1 MNYIVST
8 KALKPARFPAI
19 MAISLL
25 LCVSAT
31 AALKTWDGSSGAN
44 WSTAANWTPSGV
56 PLDGDDLSFPAGA
69 LNPVNN
75 NDIVDLRVATLQ
87 FSGAAGGFTLSGNA
101 ITITNGVVAAN
112 TAGLNILSF
121 STITNA
127 TSQTWTVDS
136 GGTLDVNANI
146 VLIGGGTFTVNNDF
160 NVTLDG
166 TISGSGALLKSSSGT
181 GTLFLRSSANNTY
194 TGTTTVNAGIL
205 NLNSSAS
212 ATAMVPGDLVI
223 NANGTVTLGQSSQI
237 ADTSDVTVNG
247 VLSLG
252 GFSETIATLTM
263 TAGDVSTGA
272 GTLTCGNI
280 TTFGS
285 SLSSTI
291 AGNLFL
297 GTATRTISVAD
308 GTSTTD
314 LIISA
319 VISGGTSGSPLF
331 IPAGFTKTGAG
342 TLVLSGANT
351 YGGPTTVNDGIV
363 DLQNNLGLG
372 GTVAPLVGSAAT
384 FVNSN
389 AVLLLR
395 NAHVTNEVLTLN
407 SLNSGGALQVELT
420 GDWIGDITL
429 STNVVIEASSLLQ
442 LGGVISGTGGFTKV
456 GGSTLRMIGADAN
469 TYAGTTTVNSGTLEL
484 GRTSFDGSV
493 PGPLVI
499 GDGSLVDSVVLLAG
513 SQIAN
518 TAPVTLNPGALLN
531 LNNFVERV
539 ASLDM
544 TAATV
549 DSGLSTLFL
558 NSGGVTTHASATGS
572 TILGHLDLGGGVRVF
587 DIASGVAAPDL
598 LVSAVVSGGGVTKN
612 GGGNLQFSGANT
624 YAGLTTIND
633 GFIIITQPTGLGT
646 SAAGAVLSGTG
657 ALSLVGVTVTSE
669 TLTNNS
675 SSTILQA
682 SGVSG
687 WGSNV
692 VLNADLQIQSLSGTF
707 DISGAISGT
716 GGLTKELSGT
726 LRFSGS
732 SANNYDGPTTV
743 NEGVLELAKASAI
756 NSSSLLTIGDGVGGV
771 GADIVRYFA
780 SNPVNSAVPIRILD
794 SGLLDMNG
802 FSDSLGVL
810 TLIGG
815 DITTGVGT
823 LSMSGNLFA
832 TSTSAGGSAN
842 ISGILNLGASTRTF
856 TVTNGPITPDLTISA
871 QVIGTG
877 GIIKAEGGMMSLQN
891 SNTFSGAVTVND
903 GALRGTDN
911 FSFGTT
917 AGGVTV
923 NGAAGLQL
931 SSAHIGD
938 EALTLNTSNTLG
950 FQPLAG
956 SNSWAGTVTV
966 QGTAYLS
973 PNLAGDS
980 CTLLGKITGP
990 GAVIKSAAGT
1000 LYFSG
1005 SLANDYAGVTTV
1017 NSGTLVLNKTVA
1029 NGAMTNNLIIGDGV
1043 GGANADVVRTEV
1055 TSQLPNTVAV
1065 TLNSSGQLILNV
1077 DEAFGSLAGSG
1088 NVVVN
1093 TSASLGADPGF
1104 DNSSTTFSGV
1114 ISGTGG
1120 LNKNGTGTMTLT
1132 GNSTYTGDTSVNAGK
1147 LVVNGSQPQSP
1158 VTVGA
1163 TGILGGSGIVG
1174 VIVNTVGGVVAPGAS
1189 PGILTCSSVNF
1200 SGVNSDFTVE
1210 LSGPIAGSGYD
1221 QLNVQ
1226 GTNNLGGATLNVNAA
1241 FGLSNAPAIGQQF
1254 TILNNDGVDAITGTF
1269 SGRPNNS
1276 TFTVDNLTFVI
1287 NYNGGIGAND
1297 VVLTLT
1303 NAGGKVVGTAILSG
1317 NGNGLIDPNECNL
1330 LNVVVSN
1337 STANPMT
1344 GISAKLSSLT
1354 PGVTVHQTVVGY
1366 PDIPANGRR
1375 TNSSPFQLSI
1385 GTNFVCGQN
1394 VDLLLSLETTSHN
1407 AFGLP
1412 VTLNSGAVG
1421 TTLRFTNSTA
1431 TAIPDGGTIN
1441 PVLAVSGL
1449 TAPIAKVTVEM
1460 NLIYPQDQDI
1470 DVTLEAPDGTLIELT
1485 TDNGGTG
1492 GAYGAASC
1500 SSSTVFDDAAGTA
1513 ITAGV
1518 APFVGTFRPEGSLAT
1533 LIGKSPGTMN
1543 GNWILHVTD
1552 DNLNGFTGTL
1562 HCWKLNVSQAT
1573 CAPGGGACETCTD
1586 ITLAGA
1592 VGLNDPSTDR
1602 LTRDGIPSACGLPK
1616 TCPGPFGDVEPYT
1629 IHTFRNGPAN
1639 ACISV
1644 SLQAP
1649 LTTDVFSAAYLGAFN
1664 PPNACT
1670 NYLAD
1675 GGNSTFPAGS
1685 APSYSFNVPANAV
1698 FTIAVNSIFGATGP
1712 YTLTVSGGGC
1722 RPVLNIGTIG
1732 NNQAVLDWTTADA
1745 GYRLERTNALPSISN
1760 SWQSVPAV
1768 PTVVNGRFTV
1778 TNSVNSSSQFYRLV
1792 KP

>member
-1 MNYIVST
+1 MSYIVST
-8 KALKPARFPAI
+8 KTLKTARFAGI

-25 LCVSAT
+25 LCASAT

-166 TISGSGALLKSSSGT
+166 TIIGSGALLKSSSGT

-205 NLNSSAS
+205 NLNSSGS

-223 NANGTVTLGQSSQI
+223 NANGSVTLGQSSQI

-469 TYAGTTTVNSGTLEL
+469 TYGGTTTVESGTLEL
-484 GRTSFDGSV
+484 GRSAFDGSI

-499 GDGSLVDSVVLLAG
+499 GDGSLVDSVVLLANN
-513 SQIAN
+513 QIAN
-518 TAPVTLNPGALLN
+518 TAPVTLNTGALLD
-531 LNNFVERV
+531 LSGFLERV

-549 DSGLSTLFL
+549 DTGGSTLFL

-572 TILGHLDLGGGVRVF
+572 SILGHLDLGGSVRVF
-587 DIASGVAAPDL
+587 DIANGSASTDL
-598 LVSAVVSGGGVTKN
+598 LVSALVSGGGITKN
-612 GGGNLQFSGANT
+612 GSGNLGLSGANT

-633 GFIIITQPTGLGT
+633 GFIILSHATGLGT
-646 SAAGAVLSGTG
+646 GAAGTVLSGG
-657 ALSLVGVTVTSE
+657 ELVVQNVVVVAE
-669 TLTNNS
+669 PLTNNTS
-675 SSTILQA
+675 GSRLQGT
-682 SGVSG
+682 GVAG
-687 WGSNV
+687 WGTNV
-692 VLNADLQIQSLSGTF
+692 VLNADLRVQVFTSTF

-743 NEGVLELAKASAI
+743 NEGVLELAKAGAI

-771 GADIVRYFA
+771 DADIVRYFA

-823 LSMSGNLFA
+823 LSMAGNLFA

-856 TVTNGPITPDLTISA
+856 TVTNGPITPDLIISA

-903 GALRGTDN
+903 GVLRGTDN

-923 NGAAGLQL
+923 NGDAGLQL
-931 SSAHIGD
+931 SSAQIGD

-950 FQPLAG
+950 FQPLGG

-973 PNLAGDS
+973 PNAVSDS
-980 CTLLGKITGP
+980 CTMLGKITGP
-990 GAVIKSAAGT
+990 GAVTKSAAGT

-1132 GNSTYTGDTSVNAGK
+1132 GNNTYTGDTSVNAGK

-1189 PGILTCSSVNF
+1189 PGILTCSNVNF
-1200 SGVNSDFTVE
+1200 SGVSSDFTVE

-1221 QLNVQ
+1221 QLNVR
-1226 GTNNLGGATLNVNAA
+1226 GTNNLGGATLNVNAT

-1254 TILNNDGVDAITGTF
+1254 IILNNDGVDAITGTF

-1375 TNSSPFQLSI
+1375 TNSSPFQISI

-1562 HCWKLNVSQAT
+1562 HCWKLNISQAT
-1573 CAPGGGACETCTD
+1573 CTPGGGVCETCPD
-1586 ITLAGA
+1586 ITLSGA
-1592 VGLNDPSTDR
+1592 VGVGDATVAR
-1602 LTRDGIPSACGLPK
+1602 LTRDLIVSSCGSPK
-1616 TCPGPFGDVEPYT
+1616 VCPGIFGDLEPYA

-1644 SLQAP
+1644 SLRAP
-1649 LTTDVFSAAYLGAFN
+1649 LTADIFCATYQGAFN
-1664 PPNACT
+1664 PASACV

-1675 GGNSTFPAGS
+1675 PGNGTSFS
-1685 APSYSFNVPANAV
+1685 DAPQNYSFNVAANAEFSIV
-1698 FTIAVNSIFGATGP
+1698 VNSVNHSPGSYI
-1712 YTLTVSGGGC
+1712 LTVSGGDC
-1722 RPVLNIGTIG
+1722 RPVLNIGAA
-1732 NNQAVLDWTTADA
+1732 NASQAVLDWTTAAA
-1745 GYRLERTNALPSISN
+1745 GYRLERTNTLPNVSN
-1760 SWQSVPAV
+1760 AWQSVPAV